1 MRIAFVTDAYIPVPS
16 GTAVSIEILKV
27 ALEKLGHEVF
37 IFAPEY
43 PGLRHKEKRVARLP
57 SIFSLTNPY
66 APIVFPVFSPNKK
79 LIKKLGLDIVHSH
92 YFFRPFN
99 FAKSLADA
107 AGVPLVSTF
116 YKIFPEYARQNKSIF
131 SGFDKILNQTI
142 RFANSCDHIIALS
155 QTSRNYLADLNITA
169 SMTVLPVGIFLKD
182 YTSFP
187 PQAIKE
193 KFNIPP
199 SRKLLLYVARC
210 EDDANMILL
219 LKAFK
224 RVWKALDDVHLLIV
238 GGGRKFNDYR
248 RLAHLQLFNQ
258 YVTFTG
264 FLPKNL
270 VNKIYGAA
278 DVFVYPK
285 TLDPEPLA
293 VIESLAAG
301 TPVVAVKGLGAQD
314 FVSDNQDG
322 LISSVSV
329 EEFADK
335 IIELTR
341 RNKMRLEFSLRARAN
356 AKRFRA
362 SNLTCDLV
370 ELYESVIS
378 RNKDKFF

>member
-1 MRIAFVTDAYIPVPS
+1 
-16 GTAVSIEILKV
+16 
-27 ALEKLGHEVF
+27 
-37 IFAPEY
+37 
-43 PGLRHKEKRVARLP
+43 
-57 SIFSLTNPY
+57 
-66 APIVFPVFSPNKK
+66 
-79 LIKKLGLDIVHSH
+79 
-92 YFFRPFN
+92 
-99 FAKSLADA
+99 
-107 AGVPLVSTF
+107 
-116 YKIFPEYARQNKSIF
+116 
-131 SGFDKILNQTI
+131 
-142 RFANSCDHIIALS
+142 
-155 QTSRNYLADLNITA
+155 
-169 SMTVLPVGIFLKD
+169 
-182 YTSFP
+182 
-187 PQAIKE
+187 
-193 KFNIPP
+193 
-199 SRKLLLYVARC
+199 
-210 EDDANMILL
+210 
-219 LKAFK
+219 
-224 RVWKALDDVHLLIV
+224 LIV

-264 FLPKNL
+264 FLPKSL